1 MISHYF
7 PKLVELHN
15 YISSSSANTKLANW
29 NTLNSIFFVLSFIEK
44 VLKKLNYQISK
55 NDIDHIITCTPDIIE
70 RVLKMTQ
77 VKIKNFIEKKRNTN
91 EREEKS

>member
-1 MISHYF
+1 
-7 PKLVELHN
+7 
-15 YISSSSANTKLANW
+15 
-29 NTLNSIFFVLSFIEK
+29 

-70 RVLKMTQ
+70 RVLKMSQ

-91 EREEKS
+91 EREEKTEEQKEVEQKKITQNQEMKDILLEKDNTIKELKGTVEIL